1 MNERAHQALWNTRG
15 PSNYIKRI
23 GLTDM
28 PVAIRPILGGAIA
41 FSVLLGIYFGA
52 LTLVS
57 GWSFTVSQFNEFW
70 PFIVALASGFGIQ
83 VGLFLRLRQLTANHH
98 HANQIVAASGTTSTV
113 AMLACCTHYIANVLP
128 VLGAVGLVS
137 VVAQYQVQLLW
148 VGLIFNAAGLA
159 YITWQF
165 SAAKRAFKEM
175 QTC

>member
-1 MNERAHQALWNTRG
+1 
-15 PSNYIKRI
+15 
-23 GLTDM
+23 M

-57 GWSFTVSQFNEFW
+57 GWGFTVSQFNEFW
-70 PFIVALASGFGIQ
+70 PFIIALASGFGIQ
-83 VGLFLRLRQLTANHH
+83 VGLFLRLRQLTVDHH

-113 AMLACCTHYIANVLP
+113 AMLACCTHYLANILP

-137 VVAQYQVQLLW
+137 IVAQYQVQLLW
-148 VGLIFNAAGLA
+148 IGLILNTAGLA
-159 YITWQF
+159 YIAWQF

-175 QTC
+175 HAC